1 MNKLSNKN
9 LTPNAK
15 KLRSEMTTEEKHLWY
30 DFLKKLPFEVKR
42 QKVIDKYIVD
52 FYIPKYRIVIELDG
66 IQHYTDEHIFAD
78 TERDLYL
85 YNKGISVLRY
95 PNSDINNRFEG
106 VCADI
111 VLKIKE
117 KNVLDK

>member
-66 IQHYTDEHIFAD
+66 IQHYTDEHILTD

-85 YNKGISVLRY
+85 SNKGISVLRY